1 MKVYS
6 SLTKSIL
13 FLSMFCL
20 FAACQDQSTSPE
32 DEQINEVNGNDN
44 DDAHFF
50 IQTFGGSEMDIGT
63 QAIPL
68 QDGGFLVV
76 GRAASDD
83 GDFSE
88 KSNNNHDIFVL
99 KSDESGE
106 IDWVNTFGGTDSDQA
121 IAAAETSNGYI
132 IGGNF
137 QSNNGM
143 FTGMLEGNSDLYLMK
158 LDTDGNQ
165 QWLEIFGGSEFDSF
179 GSMDKTPDGGFIIS
193 GNTSSN
199 DGIFS
204 GLNPGDRS
212 AFLIKTNSSGAIEW
226 VEIYGGTNDDRG
238 NSVAAAPEGG
248 YILGGQTSSNDGDFD
263 GLSVSDGM
271 DAYMLKVDVNG
282 DKEWIAIFGGSENQ
296 EGRDVTIGE
305 DGSFLLTGMTPSGDG
320 DFSEFDVEE
329 NDLFVVKLNSD
340 GSKEW
345 LTTLNG
351 SGRDGGNSISPS
363 PNGGYILTGAI
374 ESDDGDFSAATT
386 GGLNI
391 PLIKLDSN
399 GNTEWI
405 KFFGGNGWDQG
416 SHVIPTP
423 DNGYLIT
430 GTTRSS
436 DADFTDFDRTA
447 NDVVLI
453 KTDSEGE
460 I

>member
-1 MKVYS
+1 MKINRFPVR
-6 SLTKSIL
+6 SIFIPL
-13 FLSMFCL
+13 MFCL
-20 FAACQDQSTSPE
+20 FTACQDQSTSPE
-32 DEQINEVNGNDN
+32 DEQINEVNGNGNGDL
-44 DDAHFF
+44 HFF
-50 IQTFGGSEMDIGT
+50 INTYGGSEMDIGT
-63 QAIPL
+63 QALPL
-68 QDGGFLVV
+68 QDGGYLVT
-76 GRAASDD
+76 GRTASSD

-88 KSNNNHDIFVL
+88 KNNNNHDIFVL
-99 KSDESGE
+99 KTDDTGD
-106 IDWVNTFGGTDSDQA
+106 IQWVNTYGGRESDLA

-132 IGGNF
+132 IGGRF
-137 QSNNGM
+137 QSNSGI
-143 FTGMLEGNSDLYLMK
+143 FTGLLIGTSNLFLMK

-165 QWLEIFGGSEFDSF
+165 QWLETFGGSEIDSF

-193 GNTSSN
+193 GHTSSN

-226 VEIYGGTNDDRG
+226 VEIYGGTDDDRG
-238 NSVAAAPEGG
+238 NSVAVAPEGG

-282 DKEWIAIFGGSENQ
+282 DKEWITIIGGSENE
-296 EGRDVTIGE
+296 EGRDVTAGE
-305 DGSFLLTGMTPSGDG
+305 DGSYLLTGMTPSGDG

-345 LTTLNG
+345 LTTLSG
-351 SGRDGGNSISPS
+351 SERDAGNSISPS
-363 PNGGYILTGAI
+363 PNGGYVLTGAI

-386 GGLNI
+386 GGINI

-405 KFFGGNGWDQG
+405 KFLAETVGTRVHMLFQL
-416 SHVIPTP
+416 PMTP
-423 DNGYLIT
+423 I
-430 GTTRSS
+430 
-436 DADFTDFDRTA
+436 
-447 NDVVLI
+447 
-453 KTDSEGE
+453 
-460 I
+460 